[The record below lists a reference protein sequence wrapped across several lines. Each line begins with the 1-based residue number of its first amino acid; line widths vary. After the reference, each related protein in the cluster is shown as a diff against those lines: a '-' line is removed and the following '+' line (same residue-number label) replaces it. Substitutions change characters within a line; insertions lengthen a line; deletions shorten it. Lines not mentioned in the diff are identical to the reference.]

1 LQAGYKGNGPHPCFR
16 TNAALTKITYC
27 EAIMAA
33 HKVTRSRQ
41 RKEVP
46 YRRVLSFPQT
56 KGKIIADVELSFSS
70 EYHAVDIRF
79 QDKTSLTLSIE
90 SCFQVAPV
98 LADWKTGDYK
108 LLKQWKPIHS

>member
-1 LQAGYKGNGPHPCFR
+1 LAN
-16 TNAALTKITYC
+16 
-27 EAIMAA
+27 
-33 HKVTRSRQ
+33 HKVTRSRR

-46 YRRVLSFPQT
+46 YRRVLRFPQI
-56 KGKIIADVELSFSS
+56 KGKIIADVELSLSP

-90 SCFQVAPV
+90 PCFQIAPV

-108 LLKQWKPIHS
+108 LLKRWKPVHS